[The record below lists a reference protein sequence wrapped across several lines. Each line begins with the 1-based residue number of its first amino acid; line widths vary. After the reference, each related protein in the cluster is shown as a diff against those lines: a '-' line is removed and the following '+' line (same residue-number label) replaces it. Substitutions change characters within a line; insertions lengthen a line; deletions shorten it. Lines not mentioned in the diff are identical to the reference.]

1 MTSTHADSHA
11 DLPLATGALLISLS
25 PIFVKAVSLAGVGPT
40 AIGFWR
46 TSIGAIVLL
55 LVGFWMS
62 GIYRISRAGFGWS
75 VFAGC
80 AFAADLY
87 CWHKSILIT
96 GAGMATI
103 LGNTQV
109 FASAII
115 SFFVFK
121 ERLTLRFF
129 LSALA
134 GLVGVALLTGAFSDG
149 ISLTASYLWGVSLGL
164 LTGIAYA
171 VYITGLKLA
180 ARTMPSDSK
189 AGSLPIIFYS
199 SIVTSLILLA
209 LAFVGNEVMK
219 PPTLIEWGLLIALG
233 LVVQVLGWWLITNSL
248 PRVSTNRA
256 SLLLLLQPTAAVV
269 MGSIFFSE
277 QLDGIQIAGAVLTLA
292 SIYFGSRKS

>member
-1 MTSTHADSHA
+1 MTTKLSDSHA

-46 TSIGAIVLL
+46 TSIGAVVLL

-62 GIYRISRAGFGWS
+62 GIFKITRAGLGWS

-109 FASAII
+109 FASAVI
-115 SFFVFK
+115 SFFVFREK
-121 ERLTLRFF
+121 LTLRFF
-129 LSALA
+129 LAALA
-134 GLVGVALLTGAFSDG
+134 GLIGVALLTGAFSEG
-149 ISLTASYLWGVSLGL
+149 INLTTQYLWGVTLGL

-180 ARTMPSDSK
+180 ARTMPAVSK

-199 SIVTSLILLA
+199 SIVTSIILALLA
-209 LAFVGNEVMK
+209 VFGKEVMQ
-219 PPTLIEWGLLIALG
+219 PPTIVEWGLLIALG
-233 LVVQVLGWWLITNSL
+233 VIVQVLGWWLITNSL

-269 MGSIFFSE
+269 MGSFFFAE
-277 QLDGIQIAGAVLTLA
+277 MLDSMQIAGAVLTLA
-292 SIYFGSRKS
+292 SIYFGSRK